1 MSAVASM
8 PQPRKYESRAQQQ
21 AAYRNR
27 CAAAL
32 NAQRQA
38 KGLPALPP
46 IPAMPGTARRR
57 AAVSVARDLLTGVCD
72 EMQSYADDR
81 SEGWQESES
90 AGEFTD
96 RLTGIEEV
104 RDALDEY
111 C

>member
-1 MSAVASM
+1 VSAEASM

-32 NAQRQA
+32 RSHMQT

-46 IPAMPGTARRR
+46 IPAMPGTARWR
-57 AAVSVARDLLTGVCD
+57 AAARMAHDLLTTICE
-72 EMQSYADDR
+72 EMQAYADDR
-81 SEGWQESES
+81 SEQWQE
-90 AGEFTD
+90 GERAEDFAD
-96 RLTGIEEV
+96 RLASIEQI
-104 RDALDEY
+104 RDALHEY